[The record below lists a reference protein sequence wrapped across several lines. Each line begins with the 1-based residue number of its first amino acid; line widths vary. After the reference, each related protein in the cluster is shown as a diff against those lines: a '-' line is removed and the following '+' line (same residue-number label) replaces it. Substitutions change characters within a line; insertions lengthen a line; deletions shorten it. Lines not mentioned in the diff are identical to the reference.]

1 MKPKLL
7 LNCLVLTLLLSG
19 CALPAA
25 SPGPASTGLYAA
37 PAAGPACTS
46 FYLDNGGH
54 LIHGAN
60 LEHGHVYKG
69 LLYVNRRNVAKE
81 GLDPATTGEIARWTS
96 KYGSVTFNLVGYEFP
111 WGGMNEAGL
120 TFSTM
125 SLRESRNPAPDGR
138 PPLQEP
144 FYAQYL
150 LDNCSTVEEVMATDA
165 RIRIL
170 DPLSHFLFCD
180 RTGECVTV
188 EFLGGKTVYHTGDEL
203 PVKALTNS
211 TYRDSVKA
219 WRKGRLS
226 DQSLVRFGIAADRA
240 QGFDAAGTESA
251 IDYAFDTLYM
261 ADGDRR
267 GGPSAQ
273 WSIVFDAQHW
283 QIHFRTKRT
292 PQIRSLDFDRID
304 FSCDAPVLM
313 LDIHED
319 LSGDISQ
326 DLDPYSHS
334 RSVEHFVQFF
344 REWGMDVSR
353 ARTEKLVDHL
363 EGFSCAKAA
372 PAARPSGP
380 TKYAVQP
387 VQAGNGSWGGWLL
400 GVGVFIPAATA
411 VWYVLRKRSRRW
423 RVEAGE

>member
-1 MKPKLL
+1 MKQGLL
-7 LNCLVLTLLLSG
+7 SGCLVLTLLLSSSV
-19 CALPAA
+19 LPAA
-25 SPGPASTGLYAA
+25 APGPASVGLYAA

-46 FYLDNGGH
+46 FCLDHGGYP
-54 LIHGAN
+54 IHGAN
-60 LEHGHVYKG
+60 LEHGHVDKG

-96 KYGSVTFNLVGYEFP
+96 KYGSLTFNLVGYEFP

-120 TFSTM
+120 TISTM
-125 SLRESRNPAPDGR
+125 SLRESQSPAPDER

-150 LDNCSTVEEVMATDA
+150 LDNCSTVEEVMASDA

-170 DPLSHFLFCD
+170 DPLSHWLVCD
-180 RTGECVTV
+180 RTGECVTI
-188 EFLGGKTVYHTGDEL
+188 EFLKGKTVYHTGDKL

-219 WRKGRLS
+219 WQKGRLS

-240 QGFDAAGTESA
+240 RGFDPGDAESA
-251 IDYAFDTLYM
+251 IDYAFHTLYL

-273 WSIVFDAQHW
+273 WSIVFDAQQL

-292 PQIRSLDFDRID
+292 PQIRTLDLNRVD

-326 DLDPYSHS
+326 DLEPYSHE
-334 RSVEHFVQFF
+334 RSVDQFVQFF
-344 REWGMDVSR
+344 QEWGMDISR
-353 ARTEKLVDHL
+353 ARTERLVGHL
-363 EGFSCAKAA
+363 EGFSCAQVT
-372 PAARPSGP
+372 PARPP
-380 TKYAVQP
+380 TGSAQP
-387 VQAGNGSWGGWLL
+387 TAKPGRSAWGGWLL
-400 GVGVFIPAATA
+400 GAGVLIPTVTA
-411 VWYVLRKRSRRW
+411 VGYGLRKRSRR
-423 RVEAGE
+423 R

>member
-1 MKPKLL
+1 MKPGLPFG
-7 LNCLVLTLLLSG
+7 CLVLTLLLSS
-19 CALPAA
+19 CPLPD
-25 SPGPASTGLYAA
+25 ASTGPAPTGLFAA

-46 FYLDNGGH
+46 FCLDNGGYP
-54 LIHGAN
+54 IQGAN
-60 LEHGHVYKG
+60 LEHQHVDKG

-96 KYGSVTFNLVGYEFP
+96 KYGSLTFNLVGYEFP

-120 TFSTM
+120 TISTM
-125 SLRESRNPAPDGR
+125 SLRESQSPAPDER

-150 LDNCSTVEEVMATDA
+150 LDNCSTVEEVIASDA

-170 DPLSHFLFCD
+170 DPLSHFLVCD
-180 RTGECVTV
+180 RTGECVTI
-188 EFLGGKTVYHTGDEL
+188 EFLKGKTVYHTGDQL

-219 WRKGRLS
+219 WREGSLS

-240 QGFDAAGTESA
+240 QGFDPAGAEPA
-251 IDYAFDTLYM
+251 IDYAFHTLYR

-273 WSIVFDAQHW
+273 WSIVFDAQQL

-304 FSCDAPVLM
+304 FSCNAPVLM

-319 LSGDISQ
+319 LYGDISQ
-326 DLDPYSHS
+326 NLQPYSHE
-334 RSVEHFVQFF
+334 RSLDQFVQFF
-344 REWGMDVSR
+344 REWGMDISR

-363 EGFSCAKAA
+363 ERFSCAQTF
-372 PAARPSGP
+372 PATRPTGSTQSIIQPDP
-380 TKYAVQP
+380 T
-387 VQAGNGSWGGWLL
+387 GRSSWASWLL
-400 GVGVFIPAATA
+400 GVGVLIPAATA
-411 VWYVLRKRSRRW
+411 VCYRLRRRSRRR
-423 RVEAGE
+423 RVEAEE